1 MPAVALPVSR
11 CSECGFENP
20 RRWVSCARC
29 GHLLGPG
36 LGQTVTRRLST
47 ITRNISLSNDELV
60 EVDGEASTNEEN
72 SDGDGD
78 DKTRLFHV
86 STTIDA
92 RPLVGQ
98 DAAVGTLRQ
107 QIDLAF
113 SERRVTLTH
122 VQGGAGMGRTR
133 LLERASELAARQWL
147 NTRVCY
153 AACRSH
159 DDGPYAPFS
168 RYLLERFGV
177 TPASSPSQVRADMLS
192 TVTDALPDASADE
205 ARELTHLLGHIA
217 AIPFPDSP
225 ILAALTG
232 SPDELHE
239 RACQA
244 LLQLLQGDART
255 RPLLLLLDDMQRA
268 EADAFALI
276 ERLLASPMPMPIAI
290 VVAGD
295 ESIAPQVAKLAE
307 LAPTHIARIQPLRES
322 DIVDLVTALMPR
334 LHSTP
339 DAFVSAL
346 CHRSQGNPSALR
358 ELIRVSEERG
368 LFVEVNDAL
377 EIDMARF
384 ERGELPLTLSDAV
397 RARLAALPAHELMV
411 MQWAAVVG
419 ELFWDGALLAIARFE
434 SARPAP
440 QIDPILRWTQAQDEL
455 RLAEALEQLELKGF
469 VVRLGDPVRPGLCE
483 YTFPVAG
490 TRSIVYAELPESSC
504 RARHAIVA
512 RWIRLAT
519 PLAKEGAAATLGLHL
534 ERAGQAAEAARAYL
548 TASAEER
555 ARLRTTMALRYA
567 QKALSLTAA
576 DETGG
581 RIEALHEV
589 GSLLATLGQYPQA
602 TAAFSEIVELAWKL
616 GARGAG
622 GAALNRLARIHRQ
635 RGEHGSALEYLHR
648 ALLLFRDAHDE
659 RGIASTYDDMAQVH
673 RSLGDL
679 EPALGAAEQAL
690 AARRSMQ
697 DARGEAVS
705 LTTIGLIE
713 LDRGRLA
720 LARQHFEAALDVRQR
735 GDVSDPEGVLQTE
748 IGLGR
753 LEFHEGSPPSAIER
767 FAVALERAREMN
779 HRQLQSRL
787 LLCSGEAQLALGA
800 IERAQQLLLEARAL
814 AGSLRDQKALTE
826 VELQLGL
833 CALAHDDGSAA
844 QKLTA
849 ALTLAREHG
858 TRETIA
864 TAHRAVAR
872 VRARTL
878 FDQDRVSASD
888 DASAAESSFRE
899 SIRIFEES
907 GNAREAARTR
917 AELGYHLVERGAGE
931 RARAALGEAY
941 AALKPL
947 ALPDLARV
955 TETLEQL

>member
-1 MPAVALPVSR
+1 
-11 CSECGFENP
+11 
-20 RRWVSCARC
+20 
-29 GHLLGPG
+29 
-36 LGQTVTRRLST
+36 
-47 ITRNISLSNDELV
+47 
-60 EVDGEASTNEEN
+60 
-72 SDGDGD
+72 
-78 DKTRLFHV
+78 
-86 STTIDA
+86 
-92 RPLVGQ
+92 
-98 DAAVGTLRQ
+98 
-107 QIDLAF
+107 
-113 SERRVTLTH
+113 
-122 VQGGAGMGRTR
+122 
-133 LLERASELAARQWL
+133 
-147 NTRVCY
+147 
-153 AACRSH
+153 
-159 DDGPYAPFS
+159 
-168 RYLLERFGV
+168 
-177 TPASSPSQVRADMLS
+177 
-192 TVTDALPDASADE
+192 
-205 ARELTHLLGHIA
+205 
-217 AIPFPDSP
+217 
-225 ILAALTG
+225 
-232 SPDELHE
+232 
-239 RACQA
+239 
-244 LLQLLQGDART
+244 
-255 RPLLLLLDDMQRA
+255 
-268 EADAFALI
+268 
-276 ERLLASPMPMPIAI
+276 
-290 VVAGD
+290 
-295 ESIAPQVAKLAE
+295 
-307 LAPTHIARIQPLRES
+307 
-322 DIVDLVTALMPR
+322 
-334 LHSTP
+334 
-339 DAFVSAL
+339 
-346 CHRSQGNPSALR
+346 
-358 ELIRVSEERG
+358 
-368 LFVEVNDAL
+368 
-377 EIDMARF
+377 MARF
-384 ERGELPLTLSDAV
+384 ERGELPLTLNDAV
-397 RARLAALPAHELMV
+397 RARLAVLPAHELTV

-504 RARHAIVA
+504 RTRHAIVA

-519 PLAKEGAAATLGLHL
+519 PLAKEGMAATLGLHL

-548 TASAEER
+548 AASAEER

-616 GARGAG
+616 GARGPA

-697 DARGEAVS
+697 DARGESVS

-735 GDVSDPEGVLQTE
+735 GEVSDPEGVLHTE

-753 LEFHEGSPPSAIER
+753 LEFHEGSPPRAIER

-787 LLCSGEAQLALGA
+787 LLCLGEAQLALGA

-833 CALAHDDGSAA
+833 CALAHDDGSAP

-878 FDQDRVSASD
+878 FDQERADASE

-907 GNAREAARTR
+907 GNLREAARTR